1 MRKYQLRY
9 FGVNDELKTVTIEA
23 EDSVRAMKICMN
35 LKDCYEINGIREVK

>member
-1 MRKYQLRY
+1 MKKFLLRY
-9 FGVNDELKTVTIEA
+9 FGVNDVLKEVTIEA